1 MKIKNTLRN
10 ILPIQLKRLCHHL
23 HEWSQSKDGDASL
36 ECKEHILF
44 LLKLAQAHD
53 GLRYIISDAFSNQ
66 FYEDKTILEFA
77 LRIGSNNLAKETELT
92 QLFLDLMFDSQF
104 KRT

>member
-1 MKIKNTLRN
+1 MARM
-10 ILPIQLKRLCHHL
+10 CHHL
-23 HEWSQSKDGDASL
+23 AEWSKAKDSDITS

-53 GLRYIISDAFSNQ
+53 GLRYIISDAFSSQ

-92 QLFLDLMFDSQF
+92 QLFLDLMFDASF